1 MSNHS
6 PLRFLGILAALA
18 GIVLPGFLT
27 AQVARAADDAATPE
41 SLATREL
48 RTVVEK
54 EKLIWAHLEGRA
66 DDLMEQRR
74 AQAEFRAVADTY
86 EKIIRD
92 KPDFAEA
99 WAAYGL
105 LLSRLGER
113 ENAMRSFVRANKLNP
128 NIPMVKNQMGNYLTE
143 DGEYSEALGYY
154 LMAIELDESQPLY
167 HYQLGSLL
175 AAYRDF
181 FIDDGT
187 FDRATIDAKMQAA
200 FLRAA
205 ELAPDEWGY
214 VYRYAESFYDLG
226 KPKWE
231 EALAEWQ
238 KLEKRAAEGMET
250 QVVLLHEAR
259 VLAELD
265 RADEASTILESVSE
279 PVLQQSKQTVIEQ
292 LDQKSKE

>member
-1 MSNHS
+1 MPDRF
-6 PLRFLGILAALA
+6 PLRFPGILGVLA
-18 GIVLPGFLT
+18 GVILAGLLT
-27 AQVARAADDAATPE
+27 APGAGAAEEAAVAE
-41 SLATREL
+41 SLAKREL
-48 RTVVEK
+48 RTAVEK
-54 EKLIWAHLEGRA
+54 EKLIWDHLEGRA
-66 DDLMEQRR
+66 DDIMEQRR
-74 AQAEFRAVADTY
+74 AQAEFQAVADTY

-92 KPDFAEA
+92 NPEFAEA

-113 ENAMRSFVRANKLNP
+113 ENAMRSFMRANKLDP
-128 NIPMVKNQMGNYLTE
+128 NIPMVKNQIGNFLTE
-143 DGEYSEALGYY
+143 DGEYNEALGYY
-154 LMAIELDESQPLY
+154 LMAIELDENQPLY

-205 ELAPDEWGY
+205 ELAPEEWGY
-214 VYRYAESFYDLG
+214 VYRYAESFYDLAE
-226 KPKWE
+226 PKWE
-231 EALAEWQ
+231 QALAEWR

-259 VLAELD
+259 VLAELG
-265 RADEASTILESVSE
+265 RTDEASAILGSINE
-279 PVLQQSKQTVIEQ
+279 PALQQSKKTVIEQ
-292 LDQKSKE
+292 LEQTQRD